1 MNSKSRERSGFD
13 PHRDPYPE
21 VATLTLGADVVEVL
35 PVDQLGIAIL
45 RDLIDTQEWNEY
57 NYLLYAQRAYDGK
70 PRAAEAIA
78 EGMAWLRVRALIART
93 PGNTSDAAIFVTRT
107 GPELRLRARRSIRP
121 SRSFRADYIP

>member
-1 MNSKSRERSGFD
+1 MVERDLAKVEVAGSKPVSRSSFDSKSRERSGFD

-70 PRAAEAIA
+70 PRA
-78 EGMAWLRVRALIART
+78 V
-93 PGNTSDAAIFVTRT
+93 
-107 GPELRLRARRSIRP
+107 GP
-121 SRSFRADYIP
+121 